1 MDANAPAP
9 KPDMLEQAG
18 QLLKAFVNGDEIMQM
33 SPADHSDYRVSD
45 ELADSRAVI
54 LASAVLAVAAE
65 LRDIHNVLHEINQRM
80 ESVDSLASMA
90 ENVAIWGTG
99 S

>member
-1 MDANAPAP
+1 MDTNTQAPP
-9 KPDMLEQAG
+9 VDMIEQAG
-18 QLLKAFVNGDEIMQM
+18 DLLRRFAKGEAISGTLYHDRNAALVL
-33 SPADHSDYRVSD
+33 V
-45 ELADSRAVI
+45 
-54 LASAVLAVAAE
+54 SAVLAVAAE

>member
-1 MDANAPAP
+1 MDTNTQAPP
-9 KPDMLEQAG
+9 VDMLEQAG
-18 QLLKAFVNGDEIMQM
+18 DLLRRFAKGEAISGTLYHERNAEIVQ
-33 SPADHSDYRVSD
+33 
-45 ELADSRAVI
+45 
-54 LASAVLAVAAE
+54 ASAMLAIAAE
-65 LRDIHNVLHEINQRM
+65 LRSIHNVLHEINQRM